1 MKNKN
6 TFKKIIAILIFSFY
20 LQIHSQVSIKMINME
35 YENIQ
40 TSECN
45 RVDLKSQNNHN
56 LTFNVILEK
65 QYDSFNTNNINDL
78 YANGD
83 IEIILG
89 ALGTQSTKEITDI
102 KRNMWVIDANN
113 GVMRINIPYN
123 IPINNNEININ
134 QNNIFAI
141 YDTGIGGF
149 IWDSCKYAITKP
161 IFTLSPSSTD
171 ISCNTTSKTFT
182 VENVNNSPG
191 TISFKWQVGN
201 SWFHNGSPAPNEII
215 TSLNHITLFPRTSSL
230 DKIKVT
236 PILDGVSFPILTSNV
251 NLTPIENKAITG
263 DFTVCSSEMLSIDNL
278 NSNETVIWASSNTNI
293 ASINTSNNQ
302 AIVYANGTNGIVT
315 ITATITNSCGQQ
327 LILTKTVTIG
337 IPNDYLNGQ
346 IEVHPWN
353 GPSGGLYLQNWTR
366 MHITNISHLTY
377 NNWEWTANYSML
389 RNSTTSQILIKPLST
404 GYMTIK
410 ARKNNK
416 CGNGN
421 WISKNFYVTEQSDG
435 GHHFRKN

>member
-1 MKNKN
+1 
-6 TFKKIIAILIFSFY
+6 
-20 LQIHSQVSIKMINME
+20 ME

-65 QYDSFNTNNINDL
+65 QYDSFNTNSINDL

-89 ALGTQSTKEITDI
+89 ALGTQSTKKITDI

-141 YDTGIGGF
+141 YDTGIGSF

-161 IFTLSPSSTD
+161 IFTISPSSTD
-171 ISCNTTSKTFT
+171 ISCNSTSKTFT

-201 SWFHNGSPAPNEII
+201 SWFHNGSAAPNEII
-215 TSLNHITLFPRTSSL
+215 TSLNHITLSPRTSSL

-251 NLTPIENKAITG
+251 NLTPIENKTIIG

-293 ASINTSNNQ
+293 ASISTSNNQ
-302 AIVYANGTNGIVT
+302 ATIYANGTNGIVT
-315 ITATITNSCGQQ
+315 ISATITNTCGQQ
-327 LILTKTVTIG
+327 LVITKTVTIG
-337 IPNDYLNGQ
+337 IPTDYYDANIDVHPYPGNGGGIYLN
-346 IEVHPWN
+346 
-353 GPSGGLYLQNWTR
+353 NWTR
-366 MHITNISHLTY
+366 MWMTNYPSG
-377 NNWEWTANYSML
+377 NNWNWTANYSMI
-389 RNSTTSQILIKPLST
+389 RNASSAQASIKPIT
-404 GYMTIK
+404 NGYMTIK
-410 ARKNNK
+410 VRKTNK
-416 CGNGN
+416 CGNGS
-421 WISKNFYVTEQSDG
+421 WVAKNYYITPKPGG
-435 GHHFRKN
+435 GHHFRER